1 MIQYTVRISNSVNRF
16 RAATI
21 STNEQDER
29 GAGLVEYAM
38 LIGLIVIVC
47 VAAVSLLGD
56 ATNEPYSELGS
67 QLGS

>member
-1 MIQYTVRISNSVNRF
+1 MIHKTLIRLWATTTGLDNRD
-16 RAATI
+16 A
-21 STNEQDER
+21 ER

-38 LIGLIVIVC
+38 LIGLIVLVC
-47 VAAVSLLGD
+47 IGAVALLGV